1 MKSLSLFLLFFS
13 FAFSST
19 FAQSDQPPAQDKLD
33 AITQRGRQLHAYDM
47 AAWHATDAVMALKP
61 ENGSFTTYV
70 ARQNGTNWTVVFGK
84 LNDAKDKFV
93 VAYEAVQNAAP
104 ESFKATKLEKVREE
118 SGFYVGAAKALQ
130 TAKTDFGKVAR
141 PYNSAV
147 LPADETNFFVYLLPA
162 QTEVGKFPLG
172 GDVRYKISKNGEEIL
187 EKRQMHRSI
196 IEFQAPP
203 PNVKAETGIHT
214 AILDDIPEDS
224 DVFHVLTRD
233 LNLPELIATN
243 KFIYQVAADGSIKY
257 LMTREDFMK
266 IGKP

>member
-1 MKSLSLFLLFFS
+1 MKSLLFFLLFFS
-13 FAFSST
+13 FVFSNAFG
-19 FAQSDQPPAQDKLD
+19 QSDKPPVQETLD
-33 AITQRGRQLHAYDM
+33 AITQRGRQLQAYDV

-70 ARQNGTNWTVVFGK
+70 ARRNGTNWTVVFGK
-84 LNDAKDKFV
+84 LNDTKDKFI
-93 VAYEAVQNAAP
+93 VAYEAVQDGTP
-104 ESFKATKLEKVREE
+104 ESFKATKLDKVREE
-118 SGFYVGAAKALQ
+118 SGFYADAAKALQ
-130 TAKTDFGKVAR
+130 TAKTDFGKVTR
-141 PYNSAV
+141 PYNAAV
-147 LPADETNFFVYLLPA
+147 LPADEADFFVYLLPA
-162 QTEVGKFPLG
+162 QTEAGKFPLG
-172 GDVRYKISKNGEEIL
+172 GDVRYKISENGEKIL

-224 DVFHVLTRD
+224 DVFHVLTRN
-233 LNLPELIATN
+233 LNLPELIVTN

-257 LMTREDFMK
+257 LMTREAFMK